1 MEDRRVAIVSDQ
13 LLTRAGL
20 ASLLRPFCR
29 LVGQTSY
36 GPDVVRDLEVYRP
49 EVILADFDWPLE
61 RRITLLTSMATLGL
75 PLIGLLESDEEAGAA
90 VGLLTAFPVYGLL
103 PRETPPER
111 LALALEAVYSGF
123 LLLDPAYRTAIA
135 IERAVTTTPPT
146 DPLTPREQDV
156 LRLLATG
163 ETNKAIA
170 RRLGITDHTVK
181 FHLNSI
187 MTKLGAQSRTD
198 AVARAV
204 RAGVLTL

>member
-1 MEDRRVAIVSDQ
+1 MDERRVAIISDQ

-20 ASLLRPFCR
+20 ASLLRPFCQ
-29 LVGQTSY
+29 LVGQTNY
-36 GPDVVRDLEVYRP
+36 GFDVVRDLEVYRP
-49 EVILADFDWPLE
+49 EVILADLDWPLE
-61 RRITLLTSMATLGL
+61 RRVTLLTSIATLGL
-75 PLIGLLESDEEAGAA
+75 PLVGLLESDEDIGSAI
-90 VGLLTAFPVYGLL
+90 GLLAAFPVYGLV

-111 LALALEAVYSGF
+111 LAQVIDTVANGF
-123 LLLDPAYRTAIA
+123 LVLDPSYRTAIGTA
-135 IERAVTTTPPT
+135 PTTQPPPT
-146 DPLTPREQDV
+146 DPLTPREQEV

-181 FHLNSI
+181 FHLNAI

>member
-1 MEDRRVAIVSDQ
+1 MEERRVAIVSDQ

-36 GPDVVRDLEVYRP
+36 GSEVLHDLEVYRP
-49 EVILADFDWPLE
+49 DVILAHLDWPLD
-61 RRITLLTSMATLGL
+61 RRTPILTSMATLGL
-75 PLIGLLESDEEAGAA
+75 PLVGLLESDEDVGAA
-90 VGLLTAFPVYGLL
+90 LGILSEFPVYGLV

-111 LALALEAVYSGF
+111 LAGALETVYSGF
-123 LLLDPAYRTAIA
+123 LLLDPIYRAALGIA
-135 IERAVTTTPPT
+135 RAVTTPPPT

-181 FHLNSI
+181 FHLNAI

>member
-1 MEDRRVAIVSDQ
+1 MDERRIAILSDQ

-29 LVGQTSY
+29 IVGQTNY
-36 GPDVVRDLEVYRP
+36 GPDVLRDLEVYRP
-49 EVILADFDWPLE
+49 DVILADLDWPLD
-61 RRITLLTSMATLGL
+61 RRSALISSLAALGL
-75 PLIGLLESDEEAGAA
+75 PLVGLLESDDEAGGA
-90 VGLLTAFPVYGLL
+90 VGLMAVFPCYGLV

-111 LALALEAVYSGF
+111 LSQVIEAAASGF
-123 LLLDPAYRTAIA
+123 LVIDPAYRTALGTQP
-135 IERAVTTTPPT
+135 VPPLSPPT
-146 DPLTPREQDV
+146 DPLTPREQEV

-181 FHLNSI
+181 FHLNAI

>member
-29 LVGQTSY
+29 LVGQTNY
-36 GPDVVRDLEVYRP
+36 GADVVRDLEVYRP
-49 EVILADFDWPLE
+49 EVILVDLDWPLD
-61 RRITLLTSMATLGL
+61 RRTALLTSMAALDL
-75 PLIGLLESDEEAGAA
+75 PLVGLLESDEEVGAA
-90 VGLLTAFPVYGLL
+90 VGLLAAFPTYGLL

-111 LALALEAVYSGF
+111 LAQAIEAVYSGF
-123 LLLDPAYRTAIA
+123 LVLDPAYRTSIA
-135 IERAVTTTPPT
+135 IERAVTTPPPT

-181 FHLNSI
+181 FHLNAI

>member
-36 GPDVVRDLEVYRP
+36 SPDVVRDLEVYRP
-49 EVILADFDWPLE
+49 DVILADLDWPLD
-61 RRITLLTSMATLGL
+61 RRSALINSMATLGL
-75 PLIGLLESDEEAGAA
+75 PMVGLLESDEEVGAA
-90 VGLLTAFPVYGLL
+90 VGMLAAFPVYGLL

-111 LALALEAVYSGF
+111 LAQALEAVYSGF

-135 IERAVTTTPPT
+135 IERTTPTPPPT
-146 DPLTPREQDV
+146 DPLTPREQEV

-181 FHLNSI
+181 FHLNAI

-204 RAGVLTL
+204 RSGVLTL